1 MRTVAYVLKIR
12 RPATHASKTR
22 IIVRSQ
28 MAEALLIP
36 APSSLSLNRGSAFDL
51 LCACATANP
60 SAAQIGRIESTIHS
74 VLGKSE
80 QRTTN
85 DENWN
90 EFLRLAEHHGVLALV
105 ARNLTAHARDLP
117 PKIERSLE
125 SAYTANLRRS
135 LWFAAELMRI
145 LHHLERKRLRALPYK
160 GPVLAQTAY
169 GDLGLRSFSDLDLL
183 ISPADFAQAR
193 QALAEI
199 GYQPSRQLAPAVER
213 LWLRMGYERSFD
225 GAAGKNLVELQWN
238 LLPYFYAVDSQSA
251 NFRFDDLLARASR
264 TVLGA
269 TEGPIELQANLE
281 ADAQANL
288 RTNVQANAQSIPCL
302 SPEDSLLVLCLHAAK
317 HLWTRLIW
325 VADIAESLRM
335 PGIDFAL
342 VISRAR
348 ALGITRILAVNVWLA
363 EHLLAVATPLS
374 ARDLRAYDSEVQ
386 LLGEECAARLRS
398 AATYDFES
406 AEYFRQILKLRERPS
421 DRWRYLWRL
430 VSTPGPGDVAAVA
443 LPETMFPLY
452 RAVRIGRLLRKCFPA
467 GQSPKRS

>member
-1 MRTVAYVLKIR
+1 MRFAKPIR
-12 RPATHASKTR
+12 LRRHALKTR

-28 MAEALLIP
+28 MAAALL
-36 APSSLSLNRGSAFDL
+36 PSPPSKLPLKRSSSFDL
-51 LCACATANP
+51 LCVCATANP
-60 SAAQIGRIESTIHS
+60 STAQIGRIESTIHS
-74 VLGKSE
+74 VFAKSE
-80 QRTTN
+80 RRTTN

-90 EFLRLAEHHGVLALV
+90 EFLRLAEYHGVFALV
-105 ARNLTAHARDLP
+105 ARNLTSHARDLP
-117 PKIERSLE
+117 PEIERSLE
-125 SAYTANLRRS
+125 SAYAANLRRS

-145 LHHLERKRLRALPYK
+145 MHHFERKQLRALPYK

-183 ISPADFAQAR
+183 ISSADFAQAK

-213 LWLRMGYERSFD
+213 LWLRTGYERSFD
-225 GAAGKNLVELQWN
+225 GAAGKNLVELQWD
-238 LLPYFYAVDSQSA
+238 LLPYFYAVDSRSA
-251 NFRFDDLLARASR
+251 NFRFDDLLARAGR

-269 TEGPIELQANLE
+269 TEARTELLANLE
-281 ADAQANL
+281 ANAQANF
-288 RTNVQANAQSIPCL
+288 RTNVQANVQTGVPCL
-302 SPEDSLLVLCLHAAK
+302 SPEDSLLALCLHAAK

-342 VISRAR
+342 VNSRAR
-348 ALGITRILAVNVWLA
+348 ALGITRILGVSVWLA
-363 EHLLAVATPLS
+363 EHLLAAATPLS
-374 ARDLRAYDSEVQ
+374 TRDLLAYDSEVQ
-386 LLGEECAARLRS
+386 LLGEECAARLRG

-430 VSTPGPGDVAAVA
+430 VSTPGPGDIAAVP
-443 LPETMFPLY
+443 LPRTMFPLY

-467 GQSPKRS
+467 GQRSKRS